1 MRFSHH
7 YWIYSILKTTR
18 SKRWDGTINTL
29 SADYLN
35 DVAGQMASYGDRVQ
49 FGLTAGGQRPYYQ
62 VINSSD
68 KKMAFDSNNHLLHP
82 VADEFLGSNG
92 SMVYTLDQI
101 KAAIAGVG
109 IRTAAATRARS
120 AGGTRAATVKAQDVI
135 DSQKYEYFKH
145 HRDLLPPSIGEYSA
159 EITALMKQGK
169 SAEEAFDEVIKQHF

>member
-1 MRFSHH
+1 M
-7 YWIYSILKTTR
+7 KTTR

-35 DVAGQMASYGDRVQ
+35 DVVGQMVSYGDRVQ
-49 FGLTAGGQRPYYQ
+49 FGLTGTGSRPYYQ

-82 VADEFLGSNG
+82 VADEFVGSNG

-109 IRTAAATRARS
+109 
-120 AGGTRAATVKAQDVI
+120 TRAAIASRTRSASGTGSTRTTAVKVQDVI
-135 DSQKYEYFKH
+135 DSQKYEYFKL
-145 HRDLLPPSIGEYSA
+145 HRDLLPPSIGEYSG

-169 SAEEAFDEVIKQHF
+169 SAEEAFDEVIKQHFR